1 MGARLFAVPNAEP
14 LASDA
19 TPSAAS
25 DLRRLAEALG
35 GAAPLTWVL
44 TGDSIT
50 HGLVHTQGERSYPEH
65 LHELVRGELG
75 RTRDV
80 VINSAISGHR
90 LTDIL
95 GDFDRRVSSWRP
107 DVVTLMIGTNDL
119 ATGPG
124 RATVEP
130 GDFAASLS
138 RFVARVRSLGSIAVL
153 QTPPSIDVPNA
164 PGRERIVEFV
174 DAVRAVAAADD
185 VLLVDQHARFTE
197 LGNGGVPW
205 GLMGDPF
212 HPNAAGH
219 ASLALELATTLGIRP
234 APSRSLPMLEARV
247 AAARLNP

>member
-1 MGARLFAVPNAEP
+1 MPRSDDTRLGSVPNVESPA
-14 LASDA
+14 
-19 TPSAAS
+19 SAAS
-25 DLRRLAEALG
+25 DLRRLAGAL
-35 GAAPLTWVL
+35 ANPDAPLTWVI

-50 HGLVHTQGERSYPEH
+50 HGVVHTHGGRSYPEH
-65 LHELVRGELG
+65 LHELIRGELG
-75 RTRDV
+75 RTRDI

-95 GDFDRRVSSWRP
+95 GDFERRVSSWRP

-119 ATGPG
+119 ATGPD
-124 RATVEP
+124 RATVQP
-130 GDFAASLS
+130 ADYAASL
-138 RFVARVRSLGSIAVL
+138 RDFTTRVRALGAIVVL

-174 DAVRAVAAADD
+174 EAVRDVANAED
-185 VLLVDQHARFTE
+185 VLLVDQHARFTA

-234 APSRSLPMLEARV
+234 TPSRTLPLLEARV